1 MEEICKGLRP
11 QFTDGQQTGRHRM
24 EALYGRNDLQKYEK
38 DTIQFPSP
46 GRYMDELHLL
56 GTRHDP
62 ETAQSN
68 TRTVDIL
75 QHTNT

>member
-1 MEEICKGLRP
+1 
-11 QFTDGQQTGRHRM
+11 M

-38 DTIQFPSP
+38 DTIQFSSTV
-46 GRYMDELHLL
+46 RYTDELYLL
-56 GTRHDP
+56 GTRPNP

-68 TRTVDIL
+68 TQTVDIP